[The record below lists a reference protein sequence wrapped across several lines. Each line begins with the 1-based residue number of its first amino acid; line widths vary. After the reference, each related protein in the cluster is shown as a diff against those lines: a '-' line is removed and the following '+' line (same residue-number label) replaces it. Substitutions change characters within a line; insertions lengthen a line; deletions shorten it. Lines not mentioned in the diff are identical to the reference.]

1 MEKRNSKQKVVYV
14 DLDGTFIKTDMLF
27 ESCLSLLVT
36 NPFYLLYLPL
46 WLMSGVANLKSQ
58 IARRV
63 TLDFRILP
71 LNTELTD
78 FLWERKEKGW
88 KIILATAS
96 NERIAKGIVNEFNIF
111 DHYISSNDDTNLK
124 SLRKLEKINAQSE
137 EFSYCGNS
145 MDDIVIFQQANES
158 ILVNPS
164 TKKVSKAA
172 RRFVS
177 QTLDNQK
184 ENTMK
189 LWIKQLRVYQW
200 VKNTLVV
207 VPLILSQTY
216 YEDLN
221 AFYVIA
227 AFFCFSFLASATYIF
242 NDILDINADRVHP
255 TKKFRPIA
263 HGDIP
268 LPSAIIVALVIG
280 LGSLIT
286 AYFISLKFLFVLIGY
301 LCITLF
307 YSSKLKRYMG
317 LDIVALA
324 GLYTIRVVAGAAVIG
339 EIVSFWLLS
348 FSMFIFFALALTK
361 RCAEMKMLEKEG
373 KEQAS
378 GRDYSVDDYPV
389 FMAFGAAS
397 SMMSVLMFA
406 FYINSDVLENQ
417 YQTPEGLWLVL
428 PALVYWL
435 LRVWV
440 KTHRGEM
447 TDDPIIFAF
456 KDRGSLIL
464 GLITGFIV
472 LAAQIL

>member
-1 MEKRNSKQKVVYV
+1 MERRNSKQKVLYV
-14 DLDGTFIKTDMLF
+14 DLDGTFIKTDMLV
-27 ESCLSLLVT
+27 ESCLSLLVK
-36 NPFYLLYLPL
+36 NPVYLLYLPF
-46 WLMSGVANLKSQ
+46 WLMSGIANLKSQ
-58 IARRV
+58 IAKRV

-71 LNTELTD
+71 LNPELTN

-88 KIILATAS
+88 EIILATAS
-96 NERIAKGIVNEFNIF
+96 NDRIAKGIVKTFNIF
-111 DHYISSNDDTNLK
+111 DRYISSSDDTNLK
-124 SLRKLEKINAQSE
+124 SLRKLEKINAISG

-145 MDDIVIFQQANES
+145 MDDIVIFQHANES

-164 TKKVSKAA
+164 SKKVFKAA
-172 RRFVS
+172 RPFVS

-216 YEDLN
+216 YEGLN
-221 AFYVIA
+221 AFYIIV

-286 AYFISLKFLFVLIGY
+286 AYFISLKFLIVLIGY

-339 EIVSFWLLS
+339 
-348 FSMFIFFALALTK
+348 
-361 RCAEMKMLEKEG
+361 
-373 KEQAS
+373 
-378 GRDYSVDDYPV
+378 
-389 FMAFGAAS
+389 
-397 SMMSVLMFA
+397 
-406 FYINSDVLENQ
+406 
-417 YQTPEGLWLVL
+417 
-428 PALVYWL
+428 
-435 LRVWV
+435 
-440 KTHRGEM
+440 
-447 TDDPIIFAF
+447 
-456 KDRGSLIL
+456 
-464 GLITGFIV
+464 
-472 LAAQIL
+472 